1 MMTMPGVILMKSISG
16 DWSAQ
21 VSDETHPL
29 IETTRQMSKPMLELY
44 QFEHFERALQ
54 RNMPALALTLV
65 SAQDRPDFRARR
77 NGKEVGVDMAAFA
90 FDEWRA
96 AAAQFRLF
104 KESLRDAH
112 RRGRLRPCGPVQV
125 QLSFRDLGTP
135 LARLEDKILDELIDV
150 FEALTVNE
158 STHILIDAINSLGEA
173 ATTMD
178 AAWMPYPLWASGQVA
193 GGRAE
198 WLCNCLLVPPFCSFV
213 RECGFRVVNSYG
225 HTVTPAELTKRFDA
239 LVETHDDPSQGIEE
253 LVIVAGGPDR
263 YGDGLP
269 GEAMLAQVFL
279 TEWRGEIAPPKS
291 IRRVFLD
298 IWGPESLH
306 LLYDADRAK

>member
-1 MMTMPGVILMKSISG
+1 MMTMPGVILMQSTSG

-29 IETTRQMSKPMLELY
+29 IETTREMSKPMLELY
-44 QFEHFERALQ
+44 QFEHFERALK
-54 RNMPALALTLV
+54 RNMPALALKLK
-65 SAQDRPDFRARR
+65 SAQDRPDFIARR

-90 FDEWRA
+90 FEEWRA
-96 AAAQFRLF
+96 AAAQFRRF

-112 RRGRLRPCGPVQV
+112 RRGRLRTCGPVQV
-125 QLSFRDLGTP
+125 QLSFRNLGMP
-135 LARLEDKILDELIDV
+135 LARLEDKTLDELIAML
-150 FEALTVNE
+150 EALTVNE
-158 STHILIDAINSLGEA
+158 STYILMDAVNSLGGA
-173 ATTMD
+173 ATMRD
-178 AAWMPYPLWASGQVA
+178 PAWMPYPLGTSGRLSSGA
-193 GGRAE
+193 AE
-198 WLCNCLLVPPFCSFV
+198 WTCNCLLVPPFCSFV

-225 HTVTPAELTKRFDA
+225 HTVTPTELKERFDT

-253 LVIVAGGPDR
+253 LVIVAGGPDK

-279 TEWRGEIAPPKS
+279 TKWQGEIAPPKS

-306 LLYDADRAK
+306 LLYDADRTQ